1 MLKKQAQIL
10 LDDFLE
16 KGPFSSEYSTKEAL
30 EIIAAYREKLRQ
42 AREIEEQLRRDLGL
56 FDISLPESFDL
67 AKLERVSEKIGK
79 LFLDSLECF
88 RNWMLWSWFG
98 G

>member
-1 MLKKQAQIL
+1 MKKQAQIL

-16 KGPFSSEYSTKEAL
+16 KGPFSAEYSTKEAL
-30 EIIAAYREKLRQ
+30 DIIAAYREKLRQ

-67 AKLERVSEKIGK
+67 AKLERVNKVLNQ
-79 LFLDSLECF
+79 LFAGD
-88 RNWMLWSWFG
+88 
-98 G
+98 